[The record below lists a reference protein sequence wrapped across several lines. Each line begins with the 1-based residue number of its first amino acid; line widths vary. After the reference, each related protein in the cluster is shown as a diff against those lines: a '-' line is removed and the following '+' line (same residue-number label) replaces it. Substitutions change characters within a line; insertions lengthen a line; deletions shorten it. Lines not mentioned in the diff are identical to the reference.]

1 MEWIVL
7 GVESVRSGKCEEW
20 KVLGVEVES
29 VRSGKCKEWKVLGV
43 ESVRS
48 GKC

>member
-1 MEWIVL
+1 MLGVESVTVL
-7 GVESVRSGKCEEW
+7 GVESVS
-20 KVLGVEVES
+20 
-29 VRSGKCKEWKVLGV
+29 EWKVLGV

>member
-1 MEWIVL
+1 ML

-20 KVLGVEVES
+20 RVLV
-29 VRSGKCKEWKVLGV
+29 SGKCEEWKVLGV

-48 GKC
+48 GKCEGLTWPQCRY